1 MAFIIKDRVKEGTSS
16 VGTGVITLSG
26 SVATF
31 TPFNSF
37 MTNGDTTYYAIVHT
51 SSGVNE
57 WEVGLGTWN
66 TGNTLTRT
74 TVLSG
79 SNGTSAVNFSTGT
92 KDVFMTYPAS
102 KAVALDASVNL
113 SIPGNLSVTGSV
125 DGVTSIE
132 VDTHLDFQTT
142 TQNKPAHHEGRI
154 FYDAAFGALAVYNDE
169 ADITLQV
176 GQEEYI
182 RVKNNTGST
191 ILNGV
196 PIYITGE
203 ESSTPTVAVARADGT
218 YNQSQSVGIATHDIE
233 TNSIGYITVRGLIAD
248 VDTSHLTVGEKV
260 HVAIGASGGTQTASP
275 TYPNYPTE
283 VGICLISASSGGC
296 IYVYTQ
302 TEAFESL
309 RVTNNAHFDSDV
321 TIAGDLTI
329 LGNQTIA
336 SASNVSIANAWNYF
350 NSGDTIGSLNT
361 AFTGSGLDDASLTGH
376 FTGTSTTNYYV
387 RIDSVGG
394 GTGGVDTFEWSTDNF
409 STFVAQDVD
418 ITGTDQLIHS
428 TDNIAINFNA
438 TTGHTLGDVWTGSG
452 SPINVDTGFASN
464 RNTGTSGVGYTHVGI
479 YYDVSTNKWTVFD
492 EYSPEPEG
500 TINVG
505 HSSFSYGT
513 FKAGTFEGSLTG
525 NVTGDLTGNS
535 AGQHSG
541 AVVGNV
547 TGNVTGTSGSTTGN
561 AATATTLATARN
573 IQLTG
578 DVTGTAS
585 FDGSNNAVIT
595 ASVQDD
601 SHSHVITN
609 VDGLQT
615 ALDSKTP
622 TSRIITAGNG
632 LTGGGNLT
640 ANRTFTVGGGTG
652 VTVNANDI
660 AIGQDVATTASPTF
674 AGLTTTAN
682 VSFGDNDKAIFG
694 AGSDLRIYHDGSN
707 SYIEEAGVGNLYV
720 KSNVFRVYNA
730 AGNEISANFVQNG
743 AVTLYHDN
751 AAKIATT
758 STGVDVTGTVTATG
772 GVKVSTAVE
781 NGTAQFSIL
790 NANTSPA
797 SEQFYVGNNL
807 GDVDLGNKRGDL
819 KFFRGTT
826 ERMRVTTT
834 GIDVTGNITLT
845 GTVDGRDVAAD
856 GTKLNTIETGATA
869 DQTAAEI
876 LAKVAY
882 LPATDDRDMKPST
895 SGIGSTIK
903 GIKSFF
909 SSLGGMTGSAD
920 TDYQDVIV
928 LDTYPDTTGGKANA
942 LVLDKSTHLIKH
954 YQAVQTATT
963 WGTPKTLAYTD
974 QYSVGDGELTE
985 INFTSADHTKLNDI
999 EAGATTDQ
1007 TAVELLVKIKTVDV
1021 NGTAGVNAGTLDGLG
1036 SGSFTRLVSSASG
1049 TAGTTAG
1056 DWVTVASSQSGRH
1069 RGEVLVSDS
1078 ESGDHAFIRIDWLRS
1093 YADTTFTVLSCG
1105 GHQNRITGVR
1115 VLNQTSDITYG
1126 WKYLQVY
1133 VVASSLY
1140 TVQTFI
1146 PADISNWTG
1155 HAAVTPIVQNTLTGY
1170 SVQGAAL
1177 SGLDTYPLASQQGIL
1192 AGTDIRAY
1200 GNILVGGTVDGR
1212 DVSVDGT
1219 KLDGIETGA
1228 TADQTAVQLLTAIK
1242 TVDGA
1247 SSGLDADLLDGLHA
1261 SSFATSAQGTLAT
1274 NALPKAGG
1282 TMTGGINYND
1292 YFETYSAD
1300 YSVSTTNRKALLWNG
1315 ATIPNGGT
1323 YRFTAHIATTGTDNS
1338 ATAVYWNQGG
1348 TWKLNVTCQ
1357 SGTSSNNPEF
1367 IIENGVPTL
1376 SHDHP
1381 ANYTV
1386 HVYGERMQL
1395 KEGTGTD
1402 NYNMFG
1408 ADGFMGSVGN
1418 VLRYNPAG
1426 SGTTYSTG
1434 DVVFHEGN
1442 STAFTSADNAK
1453 LVGIETGATADQTF
1467 DQLLSKTSGTGEY
1480 STNGNLTSG
1489 RGSGGVAMTIND
1501 GYGNANLTFNHKQGI
1516 PEQLGNGARIVVNTD
1531 ATSNPNMSFQM
1542 GSATTAGVAYATTER
1557 MKLQSTGL
1565 TVTGTVT
1572 ATSYAGD
1579 GSSLTGIAAGAG
1591 GGGNDEIFWE
1601 NGQNVTTSY
1610 TITNGKNAMSAGP
1623 ITINSGVT
1631 VTVGAGETWTV
1642 I

>member
-26 SVATF
+26 AVATF
-31 TPFNSF
+31 TTFNSF

-51 SSGVNE
+51 SSGVDE

-79 SNGTSAVNFSTGT
+79 SNGTSAVTFSTGT

-102 KAVALDASVNL
+102 KAVVLDASVNL

-203 ESSTPTVAVARADGT
+203 ESTTPTVAVARADGT

-233 TNSIGYITVRGLIAD
+233 TNSVGYITVRGLIAD

-283 VGICLISASSGGC
+283 VGICLISSSSGGC

-309 RVTNNAHFDSDV
+309 RVTGNSHFDSDV

-418 ITGTDQLIHS
+418 ITGSDQLIHS
-428 TDNIAINFNA
+428 TDNIAIIFNA

-535 AGQHSG
+535 AGQHNG
-541 AVVGNV
+541 AVLGNV
-547 TGNVTGTSGSTTGN
+547 TGNVSGTSGSTTGN

-585 FDGSNNAVIT
+585 FNGSNNAVIT

-601 SHSHVITN
+601 SHAHVISN

-615 ALDSKTP
+615 ALNSKAP

-632 LTGGGNLT
+632 LTGGGSLT
-640 ANRTFTVGGGTG
+640 ANRTLTVGGGTG

-660 AIGQDVATTASPTF
+660 AIGQDVATTANPTF
-674 AGLTTTAN
+674 N
-682 VSFGDNDKAIFG
+682 NI
-694 AGSDLRIYHDGSN
+694 
-707 SYIEEAGVGNLYV
+707 
-720 KSNVFRVYNA
+720 
-730 AGNEISANFVQNG
+730 
-743 AVTLYHDN
+743 
-751 AAKIATT
+751 
-758 STGVDVTGTVTATG
+758 TVT
-772 GVKVSTAVE
+772 
-781 NGTAQFSIL
+781 
-790 NANTSPA
+790 
-797 SEQFYVGNNL
+797 
-807 GDVDLGNKRGDL
+807 
-819 KFFRGTT
+819 
-826 ERMRVTTT
+826 
-834 GIDVTGNITLT
+834 
-845 GTVDGRDVAAD
+845 
-856 GTKLNTIETGATA
+856 
-869 DQTAAEI
+869 
-876 LAKVAY
+876 
-882 LPATDDRDMKPST
+882 
-895 SGIGSTIK
+895 
-903 GIKSFF
+903 
-909 SSLGGMTGSAD
+909 
-920 TDYQDVIV
+920 
-928 LDTYPDTTGGKANA
+928 
-942 LVLDKSTHLIKH
+942 
-954 YQAVQTATT
+954 
-963 WGTPKTLAYTD
+963 
-974 QYSVGDGELTE
+974 
-985 INFTSADHTKLNDI
+985 
-999 EAGATTDQ
+999 
-1007 TAVELLVKIKTVDV
+1007 
-1021 NGTAGVNAGTLDGLG
+1021 
-1036 SGSFTRLVSSASG
+1036 
-1049 TAGTTAG
+1049 
-1056 DWVTVASSQSGRH
+1056 
-1069 RGEVLVSDS
+1069 
-1078 ESGDHAFIRIDWLRS
+1078 
-1093 YADTTFTVLSCG
+1093 
-1105 GHQNRITGVR
+1105 
-1115 VLNQTSDITYG
+1115 
-1126 WKYLQVY
+1126 
-1133 VVASSLY
+1133 
-1140 TVQTFI
+1140 
-1146 PADISNWTG
+1146 
-1155 HAAVTPIVQNTLTGY
+1155 
-1170 SVQGAAL
+1170 
-1177 SGLDTYPLASQQGIL
+1177 
-1192 AGTDIRAY
+1192 
-1200 GNILVGGTVDGR
+1200 GTVDGR

-1219 KLDGIETGA
+1219 KLDGIEASADVTDTANVTAAGALMDSELTSIASVKALNQGVGTTNNPTFAGVISTAAITTSGGLTTGYGVSLTNGSTNFLLYNNPNEDVLYMRDTTNGAMITTWHVDKFGVDQDLEVTGNIALTGTVDGRDVATDGTKLDGIEAGAKADQVGLVKGTDIPSGANLNTYTTDGYFHQNGNSNAGSGSNYPVALAGMLSVQADGSMVYQKYQTYNGTGAYQRTYYNGSWFAWDKILDTGNSFIFTSADNTKLDGIETGA
-1228 TADQTAVQLLTAIK
+1228 TADQTAAQLLTAIK
-1242 TVDGA
+1242 TVDVNGTAGVNAGTLGGQLPSSAAGNNTIVQRHSSGYIYANYYNGTGTFATGGNASGMGIFTGTNGNDTFGRSYTAAAARTLLNVENGA
-1247 SSGLDADLLDGLHA
+1247 TADQTAAQILTATKTVDGSGSGLDADLLDGLHA

-1282 TMTGGINYND
+1282 TMTGN
-1292 YFETYSAD
+1292 
-1300 YSVSTTNRKALLWNG
+1300 L
-1315 ATIPNGGT
+1315 TIPNQIIHAGDTDT
-1323 YRFTAHIATTGTDNS
+1323 YMQFHAA
-1338 ATAVYWNQGG
+1338 NQ
-1348 TWKLNVTCQ
+1348 WRV
-1357 SGTSSNNPEF
+1357 
-1367 IIENGVPTL
+1367 
-1376 SHDHP
+1376 
-1381 ANYTV
+1381 
-1386 HVYGERMQL
+1386 
-1395 KEGTGTD
+1395 
-1402 NYNMFG
+1402 
-1408 ADGFMGSVGN
+1408 
-1418 VLRYNPAG
+1418 
-1426 SGTTYSTG
+1426 
-1434 DVVFHEGN
+1434 
-1442 STAFTSADNAK
+1442 
-1453 LVGIETGATADQTF
+1453 
-1467 DQLLSKTSGTGEY
+1467 
-1480 STNGNLTSG
+1480 
-1489 RGSGGVAMTIND
+1489 
-1501 GYGNANLTFNHKQGI
+1501 
-1516 PEQLGNGARIVVNTD
+1516 
-1531 ATSNPNMSFQM
+1531 
-1542 GSATTAGVAYATTER
+1542 
-1557 MKLQSTGL
+1557 
-1565 TVTGTVT
+1565 VTGGSQRLEVNNSQI
-1572 ATSYAGD
+1572 TSTEPVHAPSFHGD
-1579 GSSLTGIAAGAG
+1579 GSSLTGIVASAG
-1591 GGGNDEIFWE
+1591 GAGNDEIFWE
-1601 NGQNVTTSY
+1601 NGQNVTTNY
-1610 TITNGKNAMSAGP
+1610 TVTNGKNAMSAGP